1 MYLKFSVAKME
12 KCMKIEIVVKDF
24 WGTEID
30 RINILPQINPV
41 SELPQDKA
49 AFFEFVKA

>member
-1 MYLKFSVAKME
+1 MYEYATIYDSE
-12 KCMKIEIVVKDF
+12 KIEIVVKDF

-41 SELPQDKA
+41 SELHQDKA